1 MKHGQDLTG
10 SAGRRAACAIDKSNG
25 DENIEARDGEARQ
38 DQGREKKE
46 IQDDVQPKQ
55 TRQGKA
61 NQGKTR

>member
-1 MKHGQDLTG
+1 MKRRDQRREGKVIG
-10 SAGRRAACAIDKSNG
+10 GRIDKSNG

-38 DQGREKKE
+38 HQGREKKE
-46 IQDDVQPKQ
+46 IQNDVQPKQ